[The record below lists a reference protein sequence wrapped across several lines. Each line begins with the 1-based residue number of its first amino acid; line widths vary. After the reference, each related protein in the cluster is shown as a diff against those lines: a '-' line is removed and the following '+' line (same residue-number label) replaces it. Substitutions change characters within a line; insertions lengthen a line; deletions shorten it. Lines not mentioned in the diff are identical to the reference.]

1 MFPPK
6 LAIPLSNVTIL
17 GSSIMNMFMNAN
29 KRHPKANRPL
39 IDWDLILVM
48 EPLTI
53 GGAVAGSFINKLL
66 PEWLLVISLVL
77 LLGYTPKRTL
87 EKGFK
92 TYAKETKEI
101 ENSSKRLNRGIQL
114 SELNRQEIDEKEKDN
129 GQMSMFDEL
138 GGVTVND
145 CEGMCGV

>member
-1 MFPPK
+1 M
-6 LAIPLSNVTIL
+6 
-17 GSSIMNMFMNAN
+17 GMNMVMNAS

-77 LLGYTPKRTL
+77 LLGYTAKGTL

-92 TYAKETKEI
+92 TYAKETKEL
-101 ENSSKRLNRGIQL
+101 EKNNKRMDRGIQL
-114 SELNRQEIDEKEKDN
+114 SELNRQ
-129 GQMSMFDEL
+129 
-138 GGVTVND
+138 
-145 CEGMCGV
+145 